1 LSGATSILLF
11 RLSLVLVLYAF
22 LFVVIRALWSELRPA
37 RRRRSV
43 RGPAS
48 PASVEAPRV
57 RGWKPPNIQ
66 VVHPADAA
74 LNLGEVIALQPVTT
88 IGRESDND
96 LVVDEDT
103 VSGYH
108 ARLLNRGGSWWIED
122 LKSTNGTLVNDS
134 RVAGT
139 TILRSGDVIQ
149 MGRVQLR
156 FST

>member
-1 LSGATSILLF
+1 
-11 RLSLVLVLYAF
+11 VLYAF
-22 LFVVIRALWSELRPA
+22 LFVVVRAVWSELRPA
-37 RRRRSV
+37 RRRSPNPS
-43 RGPAS
+43 PAS
-48 PASVEAPRV
+48 PVAVGASGGRD
-57 RGWKPPNIQ
+57 RLQPNIQ
-66 VVHPADAA
+66 VVQPADAA
-74 LNLGEVIALQPVTT
+74 LSLGEVIVLQPVTM

-139 TILRSGDVIQ
+139 RILRSGDVIQ

-156 FST
+156 FSG